1 MENFHE
7 WIAIFNELNN
17 WGHQTLKYLF
27 FARIYDKMWS
37 SVLYLDRKSNDS
49 RNEFIIIASKTS

>member
-1 MENFHE
+1 MKEMLSL
-7 WIAIFNELNN
+7 LN
-17 WGHQTLKYLF
+17 QTIGATKYLF

>member
-7 WIAIFNELNN
+7 EIAFLNELKI
-17 WGHQTLKYLF
+17 GATEHLL

>member
-1 MENFHE
+1 MKEMLSL
-7 WIAIFNELNN
+7 LN
-17 WGHQTLKYLF
+17 QTIGATKYLF

-37 SVLYLDRKSNDS
+37 SVVLYLDRKSNDS